1 MNATKLIIGG
11 LAAAVVALAIGLVV
25 VMASDKND
33 DSSSYWNQSGSGP
46 YYGMM
51 SAMGNGNWD
60 QVQAYMRQVLGDEGY
75 QEMLDHMRNDG
86 CDWSSG
92 DPNIDDFMHDMM
104 YGALYRALNNGAT
117 PTTNCW

>member
-1 MNATKLIIGG
+1 MIIGG
-11 LAAAVVALAIGLVV
+11 LVAAVAALAIGLVV
-25 VMASDKND
+25 VMASGNHE
-33 DSSSYWNQSGSGP
+33 DSMHSYWNRGGSGP

-51 SAMGNGNWD
+51 SAMGDGDW
-60 QVQAYMRQVLGDEGY
+60 QEMQAYMRDVLGDEGY

-104 YGALYRALNNGAT
+104 YGAMYRALNDGAT
-117 PTTNCW
+117 PPVECW